1 MWVAQEN
8 MLLAWT
14 HGEKPGVKF
23 LNRGII
29 EQTEKI
35 INLSLLPEYMSAPVK
50 DYSYACAPY
59 VIMSWSIISS
69 LKDGIKIH
77 QKSYLPE
84 L

>member
-8 MLLAWT
+8 ILLAWT
-14 HGEKPGVKF
+14 HGEKPGLKF

-29 EQTEKI
+29 EQTYKI

-77 QKSYLPE
+77 QKPYLPE

>member
-14 HGEKPGVKF
+14 HGEKPSLKF

-29 EQTEKI
+29 EQTDKI
-35 INLSLLPEYMSAPVK
+35 INLSLLSEYMSAPVK
-50 DYSYACAPY
+50 NNYACAPY